1 MKHFKTL
8 IIAIFSLTVLACG
21 EKKETKTEV
30 TIAKS
35 DVVEVIDF
43 HSTHRCYTCKSIE
56 SNTKLT
62 LETYFAKELEEGK
75 ITLQI
80 VDVDLEENYKLAEKF
95 EATGTALFINVVK
108 DGKEEK
114 IDLTEFAFENGTDSE
129 AFTKL
134 FKTKV
139 TEQLNKL

>member
-1 MKHFKTL
+1 MKNFKFL
-8 IIAIFSLTVLACG
+8 IVAVIALIAVSCG
-21 EKKETKTEV
+21 NKKEEKKV
-30 TIAKS
+30 ATIAKN
-35 DVVEVIDF
+35 DVIEVIDF
-43 HSTHRCYTCKSIE
+43 HSTHRCFTCKSIE

-95 EATGTALFINVVK
+95 EATGTALFINIVK

-114 IDLTEFAFENGTDSE
+114 IDLTEFAFANGTDSQE
-129 AFTKL
+129 FTTQ
-134 FKTKV
+134 FKAKIE
-139 TEQLNKL
+139 EQLSKL